1 MDDSLNV
8 YDEPLIPC
16 GTDPITGYYR
26 DGCCNTG
33 AGDHGSHTV
42 CVEVTQ
48 EFLEFSRSRG
58 NDLMTPAPQFGFP
71 GLSPGDNWCLCAAR
85 WLEACHNG
93 KAPKVYLM
101 RTHKRA
107 LEIVPLKQHAGKTEA
122 ACCRYQLSGRTE
134 LGAGLPQR
142 GAVRCVYPAI
152 RR

>member
-16 GTDPITGYYR
+16 GTDPVTGYYR

-33 AGDHGSHTV
+33 AGDHASHTV
-42 CVEVTQ
+42 CVELTQ

-85 WLEACHNG
+85 WLEACNNG
-93 KAPKVYLM
+93 RAPRGYLM

-107 LEIVPLKQHAGKTEA
+107 LEVVSLEMLKQHAA
-122 ACCRYQLSGRTE
+122 D
-134 LGAGLPQR
+134 
-142 GAVRCVYPAI
+142 I
-152 RR
+152 N

>member
-16 GTDPITGYYR
+16 GTDPVTGYFR

-85 WLEACHNG
+85 WLEA
-93 KAPKVYLM
+93 
-101 RTHKRA
+101 RTHAERELVLDRGRPESPLHAERA
-107 LEIVPLKQHAGKTEA
+107 DLYSIGVGPDGRAGFGGADGTLFLR
-122 ACCRYQLSGRTE
+122 CRSRMWAV
-134 LGAGLPQR
+134 AGDR
-142 GAVRCVYPAI
+142 GP
-152 RR
+152 